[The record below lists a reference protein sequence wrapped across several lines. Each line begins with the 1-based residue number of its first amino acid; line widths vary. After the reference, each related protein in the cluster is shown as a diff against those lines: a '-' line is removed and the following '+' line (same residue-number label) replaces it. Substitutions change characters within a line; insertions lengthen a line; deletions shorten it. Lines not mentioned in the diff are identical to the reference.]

1 MIDIDGNT
9 GRESISTTVT
19 AIEVE
24 VEDEVHDVFFFLFFL
39 FFVVVVAVDLL
50 RLLFLCFFGFFLFW
64 FFILHFFLHTLVF
77 RLYVCIVITLHFPS
91 VEGPKPSPC

>member
-50 RLLFLCFFGFFLFW
+50 RLLFLCFFGFFF
-64 FFILHFFLHTLVF
+64 LVF
-77 RLYVCIVITLHFPS
+77 YFTLLFTYTS
-91 VEGPKPSPC
+91 V